1 MIDVEAMKKTIL
13 FYIALVLTHSVF
25 GQGAKAQMDTQ
36 QDANGESNQ
45 QNGIHTRSKAQ
56 LDASRVAGWRM
67 KKKNASP
74 TPSVPMSEYTT
85 VHHSA
90 AINQFFK
97 QQMIVPTPSTAQL
110 LTQPA
115 QSHVAAASAYS
126 GSNADIAQSGEK
138 MFTNEE
144 ATISSIYPNPTSGY
158 AFIDYSLSGSV
169 RESRVVLYNVLGS
182 PVSEYVLNRDERKL
196 RISTFGLE
204 SGFYYY
210 TLFVDG
216 KSLVTRRLV
225 VKH

>member
-1 MIDVEAMKKTIL
+1 MKKTIL
-13 FYIALVLTHSVF
+13 FYIALVVTHSVF
-25 GQGAKAQMDTQ
+25 GQGSKAQMDTQ

-45 QNGIHTRSKAQ
+45 QNVVHTRSKAQ
-56 LDASRVAGWRM
+56 LDASRSAAWQL

-74 TPSVPMSEYTT
+74 TQPATISEYAT

-97 QQMIVPTPSTAQL
+97 QRMIVPAPSTAQL
-110 LTQPA
+110 LTQTP
-115 QSHVAAASAYS
+115 QSHIAAASTYS
-126 GSNADIAQSGEK
+126 GSNAEIAQSGEK
-138 MFTNEE
+138 LFTNEE
-144 ATISSIYPNPTSGY
+144 ATISSIYPNPASGY

-182 PVSEYVLNRDERKL
+182 PVSEYVLSRDERKL